1 MKELLINYWVEIFF
15 SCVTAVLGYSVRVLN
30 KKINEQEAIKMG
42 VQALLRDRIIQSYNY
57 HMDLGFCPVYARESI
72 EEMAEQ
78 YYNLGGNGV
87 VHQLMDKLSELPTN
101 KPKEVSTVER
111 I

>member
-1 MKELLINYWVEIFF
+1 MKELLVNYGIEIFF
-15 SCVTAVLGYSVRVLN
+15 TAVTAVLGYIIKILS
-30 KKINEQEAIKMG
+30 KKLNEQDSIKLG

-57 HMDLGFCPVYARESI
+57 HMDLGFCPVYARENI

-87 VHQLMDKLSELPTN
+87 VHQIMDKLGELPTI
-101 KPKEVSTVER
+101 KPKGGVE
-111 I
+111 

>member
-1 MKELLINYWVEIFF
+1 MKELLVNYGIEIFF
-15 SCVTAVLGYSVRVLN
+15 TTVTAILGYIIKMLT
-30 KKINEQEAIKMG
+30 KKLNEQDSIKLG

-57 HMDLGFCPVYARESI
+57 HMDMGFCPVYARESI

-87 VHQLMDKLSELPTN
+87 IHQIMDKLGELPTI
-101 KPKEVSTVER
+101 KPKGELD
-111 I
+111 

>member
-1 MKELLINYWVEIFF
+1 MEDLLVNYGIEIFF
-15 SCVTAVLGYSVRVLN
+15 TAVTAVLGYIIKILT
-30 KKINEQEAIKMG
+30 KKLSEQDSIKLG

-87 VHQLMDKLSELPTN
+87 VHQIMDKLGELPTI
-101 KPKEVSTVER
+101 KPKGDK
-111 I
+111 

>member
-1 MKELLINYWVEIFF
+1 MKELLMDYWIEMFF
-15 SCVTAVLGYSVRVLN
+15 TVVTAMLGYSVKVLN
-30 KKINEQEAIKMG
+30 KKINEQESIKLG

-72 EEMAEQ
+72 EEMAKQ

-87 VHQLMDKLSELPTN
+87 IHQLMDKLGELPTI
-101 KPKEVSTVER
+101 KPKGDK
-111 I
+111 

>member
-1 MKELLINYWVEIFF
+1 MKDLLVNYGIEIFF
-15 SCVTAVLGYSVRVLN
+15 TAVTAVLGYIIKMLTRKL
-30 KKINEQEAIKMG
+30 NEQDSIKLG

-57 HMDLGFCPVYARESI
+57 HMDLGFCPVYARENI

-87 VHQLMDKLSELPTN
+87 VHQIMDKLGELPTI
-101 KPKEVSTVER
+101 KPKGDK
-111 I
+111 

>member
-1 MKELLINYWVEIFF
+1 MKELLMDYWIEMFF
-15 SCVTAVLGYSVRVLN
+15 TVVTAMLGYSVKVLN
-30 KKINEQEAIKMG
+30 KKINEQESIKLG

-72 EEMAEQ
+72 EEMANQ

-87 VHQLMDKLSELPTN
+87 VHQLMDKLGELPTI
-101 KPKEVSTVER
+101 KPKGDK
-111 I
+111 

>member
-1 MKELLINYWVEIFF
+1 MKELLVNYGIEIFF
-15 SCVTAVLGYSVRVLN
+15 TAVTAVLGYIIKILT
-30 KKINEQEAIKMG
+30 KKLNEQDSIKLG

-57 HMDLGFCPVYARESI
+57 HMDLGFCPVYARENI

-87 VHQLMDKLSELPTN
+87 VHQIMDKLGELPTI
-101 KPKEVSTVER
+101 KPKGDNK
-111 I
+111 

>member
-1 MKELLINYWVEIFF
+1 MRELLMDYWIEMFF
-15 SCVTAVLGYSVRVLN
+15 TVVTAILGYSVKVLN
-30 KKINEQEAIKMG
+30 KKINEQESIKLG

-72 EEMAEQ
+72 EEMANQ

-87 VHQLMDKLSELPTN
+87 IHQLMDKLGELPTI
-101 KPKEVSTVER
+101 KPKGESN
-111 I
+111 

>member
-1 MKELLINYWVEIFF
+1 MKELLMDYWIEMFF
-15 SCVTAVLGYSVRVLN
+15 TVVTAILGYSVKVLN
-30 KKINEQEAIKMG
+30 KKINEQESIKLG

-72 EEMAEQ
+72 EEMANQ

-87 VHQLMDKLSELPTN
+87 IHQLMDKLGELPTI
-101 KPKEVSTVER
+101 KPKGDK
-111 I
+111 

>member
-1 MKELLINYWVEIFF
+1 MRELLMDYWIELFF
-15 SCVTAVLGYSVRVLN
+15 SAVTAVLGYSVRVLN
-30 KKINEQEAIKMG
+30 KKINEQESIKMG

-72 EEMAEQ
+72 EEMANQ

-87 VHQLMDKLSELPTN
+87 VHQLMDKLGELPTN
-101 KPKEVSTVER
+101 RPKGENDEGA
-111 I
+111 

>member
-1 MKELLINYWVEIFF
+1 MKDLLVNYGIEIFF
-15 SCVTAVLGYSVRVLN
+15 TTVTGILGYIIKILT
-30 KKINEQEAIKMG
+30 KKLNEQDSIKLG

-57 HMDLGFCPVYARESI
+57 HMDLGFCPVYARENI

-87 VHQLMDKLSELPTN
+87 VHQIMDKLGELPTI
-101 KPKEVSTVER
+101 KPKGDK
-111 I
+111 

>member
-1 MKELLINYWVEIFF
+1 MKELLMDYWIEMFF
-15 SCVTAVLGYSVRVLN
+15 TVVTAMLGYSVKVLN
-30 KKINEQEAIKMG
+30 KKINEQESIKLG

-72 EEMAEQ
+72 EEMANQ

-87 VHQLMDKLSELPTN
+87 IHQLMDKLGELPTI
-101 KPKEVSTVER
+101 KPKGDK
-111 I
+111 

>member
-1 MKELLINYWVEIFF
+1 MYKLLMDYWVELFF
-15 SCVTAVLGYSVRVLN
+15 SVVTAILGYSVRVLN

-72 EEMAEQ
+72 EEMANQ

-87 VHQLMDKLSELPTN
+87 VHQLMDKLGELPTMR
-101 KPKEVSTVER
+101 PKGEEN
-111 I
+111 